1 MVFKY
6 LPYGHEAL
14 AEVDEDFLTE
24 EVSQEEG
31 FVLTLVDTPDHTA
44 GQILHFP
51 ASENLPGNVS
61 AESPP
66 ERDEEL
72 SVTSQDGTDS
82 TLARYFKSISRF
94 SLLNEEEEITLAMRI
109 KANENM
115 LKDLIIQWDRLFKR
129 DFMRSLPAVQVK
141 EIRKKIY
148 RANGTFSSFDD
159 LINLERERKRLYRT
173 RKKFTHETTA
183 QEDLQEELY
192 KVEAALSKA
201 IAQINFTKPAVDSL
215 IKQVK
220 KLSNGHRKTKRQQQV
235 EWKLGATLR
244 KISRSLHE
252 ISNAKNEL
260 IKANLRLVISIAK
273 KYAYHGIP
281 LADLIQEGNLGLI
294 RATDTYDYRKGH
306 RFSTYAIWWIRQA
319 VLRMIYCNSRTIRTP
334 VYLREKMNKIAKLSN
349 QLQLERRRKP
359 TLDEIAET
367 TNISL
372 DAIEKVT
379 QSFKESLSLDTFIE
393 DHGEKALNSPPNHTE
408 NVIIRQATLSD
419 LAQRIDVSLS
429 ILSQRERDVI
439 KLRFGIGE
447 SHNHSLR
454 EIGKKFKL
462 SRERIRQILDASLR
476 KLKNS
481 TSKNEL
487 KDFVG
492 LN

>member
-1 MVFKY
+1 MAFKY

-31 FVLTLVDTPDHTA
+31 LVLTLVETPDHTA
-44 GQILHFP
+44 GKLLSFP
-51 ASENLPGNVS
+51 VSENFPDDVPI
-61 AESPP
+61 ESPP

-72 SVTSQDGTDS
+72 YVTSQDGTDPL
-82 TLARYFKSISRF
+82 LARYFKSISRF
-94 SLLNEEEEITLAMRI
+94 SLLTEEEEITLAMRI
-109 KANENM
+109 KENEKM

-129 DFMRSLPAVQVK
+129 DFMRSLPAAQVK

-148 RANGTFSSFDD
+148 QANGTFHLFDD
-159 LINLERERKRLYRT
+159 LINLERERKRLHRT
-173 RKKFTHETTA
+173 RKKFTHGTNA
-183 QEDLQEELY
+183 QEELEEELY
-192 KVEAALSKA
+192 KVETALSKA
-201 IAQINFTKPAVDSL
+201 IAQINFTEPVVNSL

-235 EWKLGATLR
+235 EWKLGKTLR

-260 IKANLRLVISIAK
+260 IQANLRLVISIVK

-306 RFSTYAIWWIRQA
+306 RFITYATWWIRQA
-319 VLRMIYCNSRTIRTP
+319 VLRVIDCHSRTIRTP
-334 VYLREKMNKIAKLSN
+334 VYLREKMNKIAKAKN
-349 QLQLERRRKP
+349 QLQLECRRKP
-359 TLDEIAET
+359 TFDEIAEI

-372 DAIEKVT
+372 EAIEKVI
-379 QSFKESLSLDTFIE
+379 QSFKESLSLDAFIE
-393 DHGEKALNSPPNHTE
+393 DHGEKALNSLRNHTK
-408 NVIIRQATLSD
+408 NAIIRQATLSD
-419 LAQRIDVSLS
+419 LAQRVDASLS
-429 ILSQRERDVI
+429 ILSKRERDVI

-447 SHNHSLR
+447 SHNHSLQ
-454 EIGKKFKL
+454 EIGKKFNL
-462 SRERIRQILDASLR
+462 SRERIRQILEAALR

-481 TSKNEL
+481 KSRNEL
-487 KDFVG
+487 KDFVV

>member
-1 MVFKY
+1 MAFKY
-6 LPYGHEAL
+6 LPYEHEAL

-31 FVLTLVDTPDHTA
+31 LVLTLVETPDHTA
-44 GQILHFP
+44 GQILQFS
-51 ASENLPGNVS
+51 ASENFPDNVPT
-61 AESPP
+61 ESPP

-72 SVTSQDGTDS
+72 YATSQDGKDPL
-82 TLARYFKSISRF
+82 LARYFKSISRF

-109 KANENM
+109 KDNEKM
-115 LKDLIIQWDRLFKR
+115 LKDLIIQWNRLFKR
-129 DFMRSLPAVQVK
+129 DFFKSLPAIQVK
-141 EIRKKIY
+141 EIRRKIY
-148 RANGTFSSFDD
+148 QANGIFHVFDD
-159 LINLERERKRLYRT
+159 LINLEKERKRLHRT
-173 RKKFTHETTA
+173 RKKFTHGTTA
-183 QEDLQEELY
+183 QEELDEELY

-201 IAQINFTKPAVDSL
+201 IAQINFTEPVVNSL

-220 KLSNGHRKTKRQQQV
+220 KLSNGHRKIKRQQQI
-235 EWKLGATLR
+235 EWELGTTLR

-260 IKANLRLVISIAK
+260 IQANLRLVISIAK

-306 RFSTYAIWWIRQA
+306 RFITYATWWIRQA
-319 VLRMIYCNSRTIRTP
+319 VLRVIDCHSRIIRTP
-334 VYLREKMNKIAKLSN
+334 VYLREKMNKIVKAKN
-349 QLQLERRRKP
+349 QLQLECRRKP

-372 DAIEKVT
+372 WAIEKVT
-379 QSFKESLSLDTFIE
+379 QSFKESLSLDAFIE
-393 DHGEKALNSPPNHTE
+393 DYGEKALDSPHNHTE
-408 NVIIRQATLSD
+408 NAILRQTILSD
-419 LAQRIDVSLS
+419 LAQRVDASLS

-447 SHNHSLR
+447 SHNHSLQ
-454 EIGKKFKL
+454 EIGEKFNL
-462 SRERIRQILDASLR
+462 SRERIRQVLDASLR

-481 TSKNEL
+481 KSKNEL

-492 LN
+492 LS